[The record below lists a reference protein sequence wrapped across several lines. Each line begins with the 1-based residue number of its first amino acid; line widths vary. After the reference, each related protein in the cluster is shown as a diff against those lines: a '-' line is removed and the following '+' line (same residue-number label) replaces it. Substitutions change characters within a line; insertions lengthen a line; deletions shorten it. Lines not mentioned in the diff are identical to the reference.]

1 MNPSYRHTQ
10 VSQLQRWVSFLPA
23 IGLVIAGR
31 FTQEPTALLPIVAV
45 IGGAG
50 WVFSSLTIEVTET
63 ELTWFFSSGVWRER
77 IKRDEI
83 VSAIAARDKWWWGWG
98 VHRTPRGWLYNVAG
112 LDAVEIALRDGRT
125 LRLGIDQPAALIKAL
140 SPV

>member
-10 VSQLQRWVSFLPA
+10 VSQLLRWGGFLPA

-31 FTQEPTALLPIVAV
+31 FMQEPTALLPIVAV

-63 ELTWFFSSGVWRER
+63 ELTWFFSSGVWRES

-83 VSAIAARDKWWWGWG
+83 VSAIPARNKWWWGWG
-98 VHRTPRGWLYNVAG
+98 VRRTPRGWLYNVAG

-125 LRLGIDQPAALIKAL
+125 LRLGVDQATALIKAL
-140 SPV
+140 SAV